1 MSSYK
6 VPFDFTHE
14 EKVFGGYLSL
24 RQMLYMIF
32 SVISIGILFLPVLP
46 ITLKV
51 ILFLLVFGIFM
62 TFAFLKIGTTYAD
75 KYFLNIVKYIFRK
88 KIFIY
93 ER

>member
-32 SVISIGILFLPVLP
+32 SVISIGILFLPVLQ